1 MRFTLL
7 LFALIVCAP
16 TSVHAKGSDLYPY
29 AHTANPKYEFLARQ
43 ALERMPER
51 FDFMT
56 FRSVYTNTRQY
67 DPIAEET
74 IAKMNALAF
83 EMVNE
88 KDPEKRER
96 ATLGYQFL
104 IADHLANVGVVM
116 QALSYARQNP
126 QYGNPKFFEWVKN
139 GLMNAV
145 MMSRDGRT
153 LNEAYG
159 IVTFPEE
166 TLLLINLGGKLIR
179 SQSQQ
184 EGFVYYTMN
193 EIEEFQTGKR
203 WTVFVNSTFPMRFL
217 EKKEKF
223 EKKEKRIELPRK

>member
-7 LFALIVCAP
+7 LLALIVCAP
-16 TSVHAKGSDLYPY
+16 TSVHAQESDLYPY
-29 AHTANPKYEFLARQ
+29 AYTANPKYEYLARE
-43 ALERMPER
+43 ALERMPEH

-88 KDPEKRER
+88 TNPEKRER
-96 ATLGYQFL
+96 AKLGYQFL

-166 TLLLINLGGKLIR
+166 TLLLIHLRSKLIR
-179 SQSQQ
+179 TDSQQ
-184 EGFVYYTMN
+184 EGFVYYNMN

-203 WTVFVNSTFPMRFL
+203 WTVFVNTTFPMRFL
-217 EKKEKF
+217 ERKEKF
-223 EKKEKRIELPRK
+223 KEQQRKTEIPRK